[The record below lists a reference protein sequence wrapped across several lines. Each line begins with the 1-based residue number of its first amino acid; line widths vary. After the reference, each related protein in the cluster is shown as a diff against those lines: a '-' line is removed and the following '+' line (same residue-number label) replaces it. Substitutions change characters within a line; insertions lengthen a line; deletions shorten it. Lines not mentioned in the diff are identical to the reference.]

1 MVVIIVDKEIEN
13 LECFEEGD
21 KSLYDEIIT
30 ILSDNDIIDEIA
42 VNVDDKTWNEIKNEF
57 MKRLTLTKDEFEQY
71 LKKSDYVFLYKNGKY
86 KLCIPK

>member
-1 MVVIIVDKEIEN
+1 MVIVIIDKKIEN

-21 KSLYDEIIT
+21 KSLYDEIVT
-30 ILSDNDIIDEIA
+30 ILSDCGIMDEIA